1 MIIFFDI
8 AQDCSL
14 GHLVELKLQKKKKK
28 KKKAQIRAW
37 KVQIGAEMIFSTQ
50 TCLLVL
56 TLNRFHTLF

>member
-28 KKKAQIRAW
+28 AKIRAW

>member
-28 KKKAQIRAW
+28 AQIRAW
-37 KVQIGAEMIFSTQ
+37 KVQIGAEMVFSTQ

>member
-14 GHLVELKLQKKKKK
+14 GHLVELKLQKKK

>member
-14 GHLVELKLQKKKKK
+14 GHLVELKLQKK

>member
-28 KKKAQIRAW
+28 AQIRAW
-37 KVQIGAEMIFSTQ
+37 KVQIGAEIIFSTQ